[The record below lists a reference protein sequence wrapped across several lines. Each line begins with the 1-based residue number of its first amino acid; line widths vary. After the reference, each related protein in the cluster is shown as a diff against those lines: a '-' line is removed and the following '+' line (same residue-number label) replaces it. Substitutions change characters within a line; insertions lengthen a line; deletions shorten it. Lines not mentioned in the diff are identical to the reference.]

1 MPETIRHDQGILKD
15 TGDLTNKTSSETDKN
30 VLISEILRMKKQLL
44 ELQEQNKQDTNSVET
59 LHNRTNGDKQADDSD
74 IGVDSEEVYEDEED
88 LEICETDLEPELNE
102 EEGMLNYE
110 TYTQSVK
117 LYEI

>member
-1 MPETIRHDQGILKD
+1 
-15 TGDLTNKTSSETDKN
+15 
-30 VLISEILRMKKQLL
+30 MKKQLL

-59 LHNRTNGDKQADDSD
+59 LHNRTNSDKQADDSD